1 MEDQK
6 AWYTSKTILA
16 SIVTVIALIAGGF
29 NLTID
34 VQTQSEA
41 VELASVVV
49 GVIGSVFA
57 IYGRVKASKTIKAT
71 K

>member
-6 AWYTSKTILA
+6 VWYMSKTILA

-34 VQTQSEA
+34 AQTQEGI
-41 VELASVVV
+41 VELATVIVGVVSSVV
-49 GVIGSVFA
+49 A
-57 IYGRVKASKTIKAT
+57 IYGRVKASKTIK
-71 K
+71 

>member
-29 NLTID
+29 NLNID
-34 VQTQSEA
+34 VQTQGEV
-41 VELASVVV
+41 VELVSVVV
-49 GVIGSVFA
+49 GVIGSVVA
-57 IYGRVKASKTIKAT
+57 IYGRVKASKTIK
-71 K
+71 

>member
-34 VQTQSEA
+34 VQTQGEV
-41 VELASVVV
+41 VELVSVVV

-57 IYGRVKASKTIKAT
+57 IYGRVKASKTIK
-71 K
+71 

>member
-6 AWYTSKTILA
+6 PWYMSKTILA

-34 VQTQSEA
+34 AQTQGEV
-41 VELASVVV
+41 VELVSVVV
-49 GVIGSVFA
+49 GVIGSVVA
-57 IYGRVKASKTIKAT
+57 IYGRIKASKTIK
-71 K
+71 

>member
-6 AWYTSKTILA
+6 LWYQSRTILA

-34 VQTQSEA
+34 AQTQGEV
-41 VELASVVV
+41 VELVSVVV
-49 GVIGSVFA
+49 GVIGSVVA
-57 IYGRVKASKTIKAT
+57 IYGRIKASKTIK
-71 K
+71 

>member
-1 MEDQK
+1 MGDQK
-6 AWYTSKTILA
+6 VWYQSKTILA

-34 VQTQSEA
+34 VQTQGEA

-49 GVIGSVFA
+49 GVIGSVVA
-57 IYGRVKASKTIKAT
+57 IWGRVKASKIIK
-71 K
+71 

>member
-1 MEDQK
+1 MDETKVWWQ
-6 AWYTSKTILA
+6 SRTILA

-34 VQTQSEA
+34 TQTQGEV
-41 VELASVVV
+41 VELVSVVV
-49 GVIGSVFA
+49 GVVGSAVA
-57 IYGRVKASKTIKAT
+57 IWGRVKASKTIKTT

>member
-1 MEDQK
+1 MEETK

-16 SIVTVIALIAGGF
+16 SLVTVIALIAGGF

-34 VQTQSEA
+34 VQTQGEV
-41 VELASVVV
+41 VELVSVVV

-57 IYGRVKASKTIKAT
+57 IYGRIKASKTIK
-71 K
+71 

>member
-6 AWYTSKTILA
+6 PWYMSKTIMA

-34 VQTQSEA
+34 AQTQNEV
-41 VELASVVV
+41 VELVSVAV
-49 GVIGSVFA
+49 GVIGSTVA
-57 IYGRVKASKTIKAT
+57 IWGRVRAIKTIK
-71 K
+71 

>member
-16 SIVTVIALIAGGF
+16 SLVTVIALIAGGF

-34 VQTQSEA
+34 TQTQSDV
-41 VELASVVV
+41 VELVSVVV

-57 IYGRVKASKTIKAT
+57 IYGRIKASKKIK
-71 K
+71 

>member
-29 NLTID
+29 NLNID
-34 VQTQSEA
+34 VQTQGEA
-41 VELASVVV
+41 VELVSVVV
-49 GVIGSVFA
+49 GVIGSVVA
-57 IYGRVKASKTIKAT
+57 IYGRVKASKTIK
-71 K
+71 

>member
-6 AWYTSKTILA
+6 AWYMSKTIIA

-34 VQTQSEA
+34 VQTQSDV
-41 VELASVVV
+41 VELVSVVV
-49 GVIGSVFA
+49 GVFGSVFA
-57 IYGRVKASKTIKAT
+57 IYGRIKASKTIK
-71 K
+71 

>member
-1 MEDQK
+1 MYGEK
-6 AWYTSKTILA
+6 YWYKSKTILA

-34 VQTQSEA
+34 AQTQGEV
-41 VELASVVV
+41 VELVSVVV

-57 IYGRVKASKTIKAT
+57 IYGRVKASKTIK
-71 K
+71 

>member
-6 AWYTSKTILA
+6 PWYMSKTILA

-34 VQTQSEA
+34 VQTQGEV
-41 VELASVVV
+41 VELVSVVV
-49 GVIGSVFA
+49 GVVGSVFA
-57 IYGRVKASKTIKAT
+57 IYGRIKASKTIK
-71 K
+71 